1 MPCLHAP
8 HITYHSFAAITAPV
22 LPETWCAAPCSA
34 LLIHKR
40 GSLAMNIALPERQRT
55 SLLQI
60 DNGRQ
65 RPVIKS
71 PCNVM
76 RQKY

>member
-1 MPCLHAP
+1 MAPLHVA
-8 HITYHSFAAITAPV
+8 HITYHSFAAITA
-22 LPETWCAAPCSA
+22 ETWCAAPRSA

-40 GSLAMNIALPERQRT
+40 GSLAMNIALPAERQRT

-65 RPVIKS
+65 RAVIKS